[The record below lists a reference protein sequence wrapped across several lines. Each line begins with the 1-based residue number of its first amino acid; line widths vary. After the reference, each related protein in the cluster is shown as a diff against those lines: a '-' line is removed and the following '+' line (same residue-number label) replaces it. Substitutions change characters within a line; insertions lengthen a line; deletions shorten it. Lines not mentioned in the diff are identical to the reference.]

1 MKRLPLIWFEDTVM
15 EEIIRS
21 ACAYVV
27 HYKRQKI
34 LKLNEIQANEY
45 IIWFLKYS
53 NPQFDFNIERFEDGH
68 YFAQTQLSR
77 SSSMRGVPFGL
88 IKFPTTSEVGKLV
101 LRPREEDLLEDIPVS
116 SKSGELRPIL
126 EAIIGGGPPNA
137 RPFEAAAAIF
147 LGNVEYGDAISV
159 GLW

>member
-1 MKRLPLIWFEDTVM
+1 MKRLPLIRFEDTVM

-27 HYKRQKI
+27 YYKRPKN

-45 IIWFLKYS
+45 IIWSKYS
-53 NPQFDFNIERFEDGH
+53 NGNSVIFERFDNGH

-137 RPFEAAAAIF
+137 RPFAAAAAAIF
-147 LGNVEYGDAISV
+147 LGNVEYGEAISV

>member
-53 NPQFDFNIERFEDGH
+53 NRNSNLTSSGSKMGIF
-68 YFAQTQLSR
+68 FAQTQLSR

>member
-53 NPQFDFNIERFEDGH
+53 NPQFEFNIERFENGN

>member
-1 MKRLPLIWFEDTVM
+1 MNT
-15 EEIIRS
+15 S
-21 ACAYVV
+21 
-27 HYKRQKI
+27 
-34 LKLNEIQANEY
+34 
-45 IIWFLKYS
+45 
-53 NPQFDFNIERFEDGH
+53 FDFKIFKLRAIRLNIERLENGH

-159 GLW
+159 GL